1 MIDISNDK
9 CNNKCNNKY
18 GKHNGKC
25 RDKCESL
32 EVHKDITDN
41 IKPYMIKE
49 EDAIKLS
56 EVFKVLGDPTRIKI
70 LYVLSKC
77 EMCVCDIAE
86 LLEMTQSAISHQ
98 LRVLR
103 TMRLVKFR
111 KEGKSM
117 FYSLDDDHILQLFN
131 QGMEHIQHN

>member
-1 MIDISNDK
+1 MIDSCND
-9 CNNKCNNKY
+9 N
-18 GKHNGKC
+18 
-25 RDKCESL
+25 CEFF

-41 IKPYMIKE
+41 VKSYMMKE
-49 EDAIKLS
+49 EDAVKLS

-70 LYVLSKC
+70 LYVLSKY

-86 LLEMTQSAISHQ
+86 VLEMTQSAISHQ

-117 FYSLDDDHILQLFN
+117 FYSLDDEHILQLFN

>member
-1 MIDISNDK
+1 MVDSCDD
-9 CNNKCNNKY
+9 
-18 GKHNGKC
+18 
-25 RDKCESL
+25 RCESV
-32 EVHKDITDN
+32 EVHKDKIDVV
-41 IKPYMIKE
+41 KAYMIKE
-49 EDAIKLS
+49 GDAVKLS

-70 LYVLSKC
+70 LYVLSKH

-86 LLEMTQSAISHQ
+86 ILDMTQSAISHQ

-111 KEGKSM
+111 KEGKSI

-131 QGMEHIQHN
+131 QGMEHIRHN

>member
-9 CNNKCNNKY
+9 RNDKYDEHYEKCK
-18 GKHNGKC
+18 
-25 RDKCESL
+25 DKCESL

-41 IKPYMIKE
+41 VKPYMIE
-49 EDAIKLS
+49 EVDAVKLS

-70 LYVLSKC
+70 LYVLSKY

-86 LLEMTQSAISHQ
+86 VLEMTQSAISHQ

-117 FYSLDDDHILQLFN
+117 FYSLDDDHIVQLFN
-131 QGMEHIQHN
+131 QGMEHIHHN

>member
-1 MIDISNDK
+1 MIDN
-9 CNNKCNNKY
+9 CN
-18 GKHNGKC
+18 
-25 RDKCESL
+25 DKCESL
-32 EVHKDITDN
+32 ELHKDVIDKV
-41 IKPYMIKE
+41 KPYMINE
-49 EDAIKLS
+49 EEAVKLS
-56 EVFKVLGDPTRIKI
+56 EVFKVLGDSTRIKI
-70 LYVLSKC
+70 LYVLSKY

-86 LLEMTQSAISHQ
+86 VLEMTQSAISHQ